1 MTQHFGAHL
10 VNNYNKI
17 QKMKKL
23 AIVLMGL
30 FMALPGFSQTKISG
44 NVMPNVMKVDGEYLK
59 MNGGGIREK
68 FFLDLYV
75 CVLYLEDKTSD
86 ANAIINDDKK
96 MAIKI
101 KVISGMVDNE
111 NFEEALREGFD
122 KSTGGDIS
130 GIKDRMETMI
140 AEGFKE
146 DIKTNDF
153 YDLVYVPGKGCT
165 LYKNDKALVT
175 VKGLDFKKALFGIW
189 LCDQPADDDLKE
201 DLLGK

>member
-1 MTQHFGAHL
+1 
-10 VNNYNKI
+10 
-17 QKMKKL
+17 
-23 AIVLMGL
+23 
-30 FMALPGFSQTKISG
+30 
-44 NVMPNVMKVDGEYLK
+44 
-59 MNGGGIREK
+59 
-68 FFLDLYV
+68 
-75 CVLYLEDKTSD
+75 
-86 ANAIINDDKK
+86 

-130 GIKDRMETMI
+130 GVKDRMETMI

-153 YDLVYVPGKGCT
+153 YDLVYVPGTGTT

-175 VKGLDFKKALFGIW
+175 VKGLDFKKALFGVW
-189 LCDQPADDDLKE
+189 LCDEPADDDLKE

>member
-1 MTQHFGAHL
+1 
-10 VNNYNKI
+10 
-17 QKMKKL
+17 MKKL
-23 AIVLMGL
+23 GIVLVGML
-30 FMALPGFSQTKISG
+30 LSLPSFSQTKIGG
-44 NVMPNVMKVDGEYLK
+44 NVMPNVIKVGGEYLK

-68 FFLDLYV
+68 MFLDLYV

-86 ANAIINDDKK
+86 PNAIINGDKK

-122 KSTGGDIS
+122 NSTGGDIS
-130 GIKDRMETMI
+130 KIKDRMEKMI

-146 DIKTNDF
+146 DIKTNDV
-153 YDLVYVPGKGCT
+153 YDLVYQPGIGCT
-165 LYKNDKALVT
+165 LIKNDKELVT

-189 LCDQPADDDLKE
+189 LCDKPADDSLKK

>member
-1 MTQHFGAHL
+1 
-10 VNNYNKI
+10 
-17 QKMKKL
+17 MKKL
-23 AIVLMGL
+23 AIVLVGL
-30 FMALPGFSQTKISG
+30 VMALPCFSQTKISG
-44 NVMPNVMKVDGEYLK
+44 NIMPNVMKVDGEYLK

-75 CVLYLEDKTSD
+75 CVLYVEDKTSD
-86 ANAIINDDKK
+86 ANTVINDDKK

-130 GIKDRMETMI
+130 GVKDRMETMI

-153 YDLVYVPGKGCT
+153 YDLVYVPGTGTT

-175 VKGLDFKKALFGIW
+175 VKGLDFKKALFGVW
-189 LCDQPADDDLKE
+189 LCDEPADDDLKE